1 MKKVPKKWNSW
12 SRRKKVISV
21 LILIL
26 ILLYIGVMLWH
37 TYKPL
42 PEGISYE
49 GDLHRTDNIEM
60 LTDLTYAQDQ
70 EGTNR
75 KHENQ
80 IFDEVYTLIDEAE
93 QFVVM
98 DFFLMDGFFDEK
110 EDFPPIADTLSDKLA
125 EKKKNNPNMPV
136 VFITDPLNKGY
147 GSYETKWFK
156 KMREAGV
163 EIIYTD
169 LEPLRDST
177 PLYSGLY
184 RLFFQWFDNNGKGWI
199 ANAMSSKAPK
209 MNASSYLELLNVKAN
224 HRKAA
229 VSEKEAIITSSNP
242 HDASGFHGNLALKVT
257 GPIINDIL
265 KAEEAVSL
273 MSDGPKLPR
282 ADIPEQGDGQ
292 YGVQYLTEKKILDA
306 LLEDLEATKEG
317 DKIWIGMFF
326 IAQRDIVNA
335 LTDAVN
341 RGVQVNMIL
350 DPNENS
356 FGQEKSGLPNRP
368 VVNELLEDTNEKIN
382 IRWYNTVVGQY
393 HTKVIWI
400 QTAEQT
406 IISNGS
412 SNYTE
417 RTLEDYNLENNVRI
431 LAPNDSALALDMER
445 YVERLWNNEDALYTL
460 DVEEFQDNLSW
471 WQRWIYT
478 AQKVAKVTTY

>member
-1 MKKVPKKWNSW
+1 MKKVQKKWNSW
-12 SRRKKVISV
+12 SRRNKVTSA
-21 LILIL
+21 LILLL
-26 ILLYIGVMLWH
+26 ILLYIGEMLWH

-42 PEGISYE
+42 PEDISYE

-75 KHENQ
+75 KHENH

-93 QFVVM
+93 QFVVV
-98 DFFLMDGFFDEK
+98 DFFLMDGYFDEK
-110 EDFPPIADTLSDKLA
+110 ENFPPIANILSDKLA
-125 EKKKNNPNMPV
+125 EKKKNNPDMPV

-147 GSYETKWFK
+147 GSYETPWFK

-163 EIIYTD
+163 EIVYTD
-169 LEPLRDST
+169 LEQLRDST
-177 PLYSGLY
+177 PIYSGLY
-184 RLFFQWFDNNGKGWI
+184 RLIFQWFDHDGKGWI
-199 ANAMSSKAPK
+199 ANPMSSKAPK
-209 MNASSYLELLNVKAN
+209 MTVSSYLELLNVKAN

-242 HDASGFHGNLALKVT
+242 HDGSGFHGNLGLKVT
-257 GPIINDIL
+257 GPVINDIL

-273 MSDGPKLPR
+273 MSHGPKLPR
-282 ADIPEQGDGQ
+282 ADIPQQGDGQ
-292 YGVQYLTEKKILDA
+292 YAVQYLTEKKILDA
-306 LLEDLEATKEG
+306 LLEDLAATKAG

-326 IAQRDIVNA
+326 IAQRDIVNT
-335 LTDAVN
+335 LTDAAN

-368 VVNELLEDTNEKIN
+368 VVNELLEDTNEQIN
-382 IRWYNTVVGQY
+382 IRWYNTVIGQY
-393 HTKVIWI
+393 HTKALWI

-406 IISNGS
+406 IISSGS
-412 SNYTE
+412 ANYTE
-417 RTLEDYNLENNVRI
+417 RTLENYNLENNVRI

-445 YVERLWNNEDALYTL
+445 YFERLWKNEDALYTL
-460 DVEEFQDNLSW
+460 DAEEYQDNLSW
-471 WQRWIYT
+471 WQRWIYA
-478 AQKVAKVTTY
+478 AQKAAKVTTY

>member
-1 MKKVPKKWNSW
+1 MKKFQKKWNSW
-12 SRRKKVISV
+12 SLRNKVISA
-21 LILIL
+21 LILL
-26 ILLYIGVMLWH
+26 FILLYIGEMLWH

-70 EGTNR
+70 KGTNR
-75 KHENQ
+75 KHENH
-80 IFDEVYTLIDEAE
+80 IFDEVYTLIDEAG
-93 QFVVM
+93 QFVVV
-98 DFFLMDGFFDEK
+98 DFFLMDGYFDEK
-110 EDFPPIADTLSDKLA
+110 ENFPPIANILSDKLA
-125 EKKKNNPNMPV
+125 KKKKNNPDMPV

-147 GSYETKWFK
+147 GSYETPWFK

-163 EIIYTD
+163 EIVYTD
-169 LEPLRDST
+169 LEQLRDST
-177 PLYSGLY
+177 PIYSGLY
-184 RLFFQWFDNNGKGWI
+184 RLIFQWFDHDDKGWI

-209 MNASSYLELLNVKAN
+209 MTLSSYLELLNVKAN

-242 HDASGFHGNLALKVT
+242 HDASGFHGNLGFKVT
-257 GPIINDIL
+257 GPVINDIL
-265 KAEEAVSL
+265 EAEEAVSL

-282 ADIPEQGDGQ
+282 ADMPQQGNGQ
-292 YGVQYLTEKKILDA
+292 YAVQYLTEKKILDA
-306 LLEDLEATKEG
+306 LLEDLAATKAG

-326 IAQRDIVNA
+326 IAQRDIVNT

-368 VVNELLEDTNEKIN
+368 VVNELLEDTNEQIN

-393 HTKVIWI
+393 HTKAIWI
-400 QTAEQT
+400 QTAKQT
-406 IISNGS
+406 IISSGS
-412 SNYTE
+412 ANYTE
-417 RTLEDYNLENNVRI
+417 RTLENYNLENNVRI

-445 YVERLWNNEDALYTL
+445 YFKRLWKNEDALYTL
-460 DVEEFQDNLSW
+460 DAEEYQDNLSW

-478 AQKVAKVTTY
+478 AQKAAKITTY

>member
-1 MKKVPKKWNSW
+1 MKKVPKKRNRW
-12 SRRKKVISV
+12 SRRNKVISA
-21 LILIL
+21 LILLL

-93 QFVVM
+93 QFVVV
-98 DFFLMDGFFDEK
+98 DFFLMDGYFDEK

-209 MNASSYLELLNVKAN
+209 MNLSSYLELLNVKAN

-265 KAEEAVSL
+265 KAEEAASL

-335 LTDAVN
+335 LTDAVK

-368 VVNELLEDTNEKIN
+368 VVNELLEDTNEQIN

-406 IISNGS
+406 IISSGS

-417 RTLEDYNLENNVRI
+417 RTLENYNLENNVRI

-445 YVERLWNNEDALYTL
+445 YFERLWNNEDALYTL
-460 DVEEFQDNLSW
+460 DVEEFQNNLSW

>member
-1 MKKVPKKWNSW
+1 MKKVPKKRNRW
-12 SRRKKVISV
+12 SRSNKVISA
-21 LILIL
+21 LILLL

-93 QFVVM
+93 QFVVV
-98 DFFLMDGFFDEK
+98 DFFLMDGYFDEK
-110 EDFPPIADTLSDKLA
+110 EDFPPIADMLSDKLA
-125 EKKKNNPNMPV
+125 EKKKNNPDMPV

-209 MNASSYLELLNVKAN
+209 MNLSSYLELLNVKAN

-341 RGVQVNMIL
+341 RGVEVNMIL

-406 IISNGS
+406 IISSGS

-431 LAPNDSALALDMER
+431 LATNDSALAMDMER
-445 YVERLWNNEDALYTL
+445 YFERLWNNEDALYTL